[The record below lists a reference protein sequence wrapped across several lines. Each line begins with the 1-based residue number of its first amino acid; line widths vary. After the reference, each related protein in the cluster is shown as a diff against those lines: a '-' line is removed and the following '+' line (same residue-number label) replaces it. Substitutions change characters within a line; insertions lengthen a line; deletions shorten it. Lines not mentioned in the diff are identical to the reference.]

1 LAKKRK
7 AYSKDKRAGQP
18 ERHRD
23 LSAPQ
28 ILDVMA
34 EEDRP
39 LLLREILRRL
49 GLQKEQ
55 RHQVREVLKDLAE
68 SGKVVRIRG
77 NRYGLPSKMNLIV
90 GRVKAHPDGY
100 GFVIPE
106 AEGEEDIFISSRNL
120 KEAMHGDRV
129 VARIESVRR
138 KGKEGSVIRILERK
152 MRQVVGKFLRAKNYS
167 YVLPEDERI
176 LQEVFIPEGETKRAR
191 PNQIVVAEITQYPTE
206 RVRPEG
212 RITHILGYPDDP
224 EIEPQIIIYKYDLPH
239 QFTSAGMKEAQ
250 TLPPTPFA
258 QEYRDRVDLRGL
270 PTFTIDG
277 ENAKDFDDAV
287 SIEREREGGVKLYVS
302 ISDVSHYVK
311 EGSALDDEAYLRGT
325 SVYFPD
331 RAIPM
336 FPPELSNDICCLHPR
351 VDRLT
356 LTAELKY
363 DGRGERRE
371 VRFYPS
377 VIRSDERLTYTWV
390 RKILVDEDRELRE
403 KFSPLLPS
411 LDLMA
416 DLCQKLR
423 QKRIA
428 RGAIDFDLPEP
439 EIILNLQGEAEDIIR
454 AERSLAHQIIEEFM
468 IAANEAVAQFMEEK
482 GSPFIYRI
490 HEPPKK
496 EAMDEF
502 RRFISHLGYKMRK
515 ELDPSAKEFQRVLSE
530 VKGKPE
536 ERVVNEILLRSM
548 KWAKYSAKNSGHFGL
563 ASDHYTHF
571 TSPIRRYPD
580 LIVHR
585 LLKKALSREEI
596 NISEEFL
603 VSRADHLS
611 RRERVAME
619 AEREILNRYRVRF
632 MKDKVGDEFEGVIS
646 GVTAFG
652 FFVELKDIFVEGLV
666 RVTSLHDDYYQYH
679 EKKYCLLGERTHK
692 TFKIGDE
699 IRVRVD
705 RVDVERRHIDFGLIE
720 KIDREKR

>member
-1 LAKKRK
+1 
-7 AYSKDKRAGQP
+7 
-18 ERHRD
+18 
-23 LSAPQ
+23 
-28 ILDVMA
+28 MA

-152 MRQVVGKFLRAKNYS
+152 TRHVVGKFLRAKNYS

-206 RVRPEG
+206 RARPEG

-224 EIEPQIIIYKYDLPH
+224 EIEPQIIIHKYDLPH
-239 QFTSAGMKEAQ
+239 QFASAAMKEAQ
-250 TLPPTPFA
+250 NLPPTPFI
-258 QEYRDRVDLRGL
+258 QDTRDRVDLREL

-277 ENAKDFDDAV
+277 ENARDFDDAV

-336 FPPELSNDICCLHPR
+336 FPSELSNDICCLQPR

-356 LTAELKY
+356 LTAELRY
-363 DGRGERRE
+363 DGKGERRE

-390 RKILVDEDRELRE
+390 RKILVDGEPELRE
-403 KFSPLLPS
+403 KFSLLLPS

-423 QKRIA
+423 QKRVA

-439 EIILNLQGEAEDIIR
+439 EVILNLQGETEDIIR

-468 IAANEAVAQFMEEK
+468 IAANEAVAQFMEER

-490 HEPPKK
+490 HEPPKR

-502 RRFISHLGYKMRK
+502 RRFVSHLGYKMRK
-515 ELDPSAKEFQRVLSE
+515 ESDPSAKEFQRVLSE

-548 KWAKYSAKNSGHFGL
+548 KWARYSGKNLGHFGL
-563 ASDHYTHF
+563 ASDGYTHF

-585 LLKKALSREEI
+585 LLKKALSKEEM

-603 VSRADHLS
+603 GSRADHLS
-611 RRERVAME
+611 HRERVAME
-619 AEREILNRYRVRF
+619 AEREILGRYRVRF
-632 MKDKVGDEFEGVIS
+632 MKDKIGEEFEGVIS

-652 FFVELKDIFVEGLV
+652 FFVELKYIFVEGLV

-679 EKKYCLLGERTHK
+679 EKKYCLVGERTHK
-692 TFKIGDE
+692 TFRIGDE

-705 RVDVERRHIDFGLIE
+705 RVDTERRHIDFGMIKKADRAKDE
-720 KIDREKR
+720 K

>member
-1 LAKKRK
+1 MLGKRRK
-7 AYSKDKRAGQP
+7 EYSKK
-18 ERHRD
+18 ERVNQREKHID
-23 LSAPQ
+23 LSQPQ
-28 ILDVMA
+28 ILDLMA

-39 LLLREILRRL
+39 LLLKEILRRL
-49 GLQKEQ
+49 GLEKEQ
-55 RHQVREVLKDLAE
+55 RHQARECLRDLADA
-68 SGKVVRIRG
+68 GKVVRIRG

-106 AEGEEDIFISSRNL
+106 AEGEEDIFISPRNL

-129 VARIESVRR
+129 VARIESIRK

-152 MRQVVGKFLRAKNYS
+152 TRKVVGKFMRAKNYS
-167 YVLPEDERI
+167 YIIPEDERI

-206 RVRPEG
+206 RARPEG

-224 EIEPQIIIYKYDLPH
+224 EIEPQIIIHKYDLPDR
-239 QFTSAGMKEAQ
+239 FTSAALKEALN
-250 TLPPTPFA
+250 LPPIPSLH
-258 QEYRDRVDLRGL
+258 ECRGRVDLRGI
-270 PTFTIDG
+270 PTFTVDG
-277 ENAKDFDDAV
+277 ENARDFDDAV

-302 ISDVSHYVK
+302 ISDVSHYVG
-311 EGSALDDEAYLRGT
+311 EETVLDNEAYLRGT

-336 FPPELSNDICCLHPR
+336 FPPELSNEICCLQPR
-351 VDRLT
+351 LDRLT
-356 LTAELKY
+356 LTAELRY
-363 DGRGERRE
+363 DGSGERRE

-377 VIRSDERLTYTWV
+377 VIRSNERLTYTWV
-390 RKILVDEDRELRE
+390 RKILVDGETELRE

-423 QKRIA
+423 RKRIE
-428 RGAIDFDLPEP
+428 RGTIDFDLPEP
-439 EIILNLQGEAEDIIR
+439 EVILNLQGETEDIIR

-468 IAANEAVAQFMEEK
+468 IAANEAVAHFMEEK
-482 GSPFIYRI
+482 GFPFIYRI
-490 HEPPKK
+490 HEPPKQ

-502 RRFISHLGYKMRK
+502 RRFISHFGYKIRK
-515 ELDPSAKEFQRVLSE
+515 EPGHSPKEIQRVLSD
-530 VKGKPE
+530 VKGRPE

-548 KWAKYSAKNSGHFGL
+548 KWAKYSAKNLGHFGL
-563 ASDHYTHF
+563 ASDGYTHF

-580 LIVHR
+580 LMVHR
-585 LLKKALSREEI
+585 FLKKVLSGEEMKI
-596 NISEEFL
+596 QEEVL
-603 VSRADHLS
+603 ANKADHLS
-611 RRERVAME
+611 NRERVAME
-619 AEREILNRYRVRF
+619 AEREILGRYRVRF
-632 MKDKVGDEFEGVIS
+632 MKDKIGEEFEGVIS

-679 EKKYCLLGERTHK
+679 EKKYCLVGERTHK
-692 TFKIGDE
+692 TFRIGDE
-699 IRVRVD
+699 VRVRVD
-705 RVDVERRHIDFGLIE
+705 RVDVERRHIDFGIFS
-720 KIDREKR
+720 K

>member
-1 LAKKRK
+1 M
-7 AYSKDKRAGQP
+7 
-18 ERHRD
+18 D

-28 ILDVMA
+28 ILDLMA

-55 RHQVREVLKDLAE
+55 RHQAREVLKDLAE

-129 VARIESVRR
+129 VARIESIRR

-152 MRQVVGKFLRAKNYS
+152 TRHVVGKFMRAKNYS

-206 RVRPEG
+206 RARPEG

-239 QFTSAGMKEAQ
+239 QFTSAAMKEAQ
-250 TLPPTPFA
+250 NLPPTPLA
-258 QEYRDRVDLRGL
+258 QEYRGRVDLRGL

-277 ENAKDFDDAV
+277 ENARDFDDAV
-287 SIEREREGGVKLYVS
+287 SIEREGEGGVKLYVS

-311 EGSALDDEAYLRGT
+311 EGSVLDDEAYLRGT

-336 FPPELSNDICCLHPR
+336 FPVELSNDICCLHPR

-356 LTAELKY
+356 LTAELRY

-377 VIRSDERLTYTWV
+377 VIRSNERLTYTGV
-390 RKILVDEDRELRE
+390 RKILVDGDRELSE
-403 KFSPLLPS
+403 KFSPLVPS

-423 QKRIA
+423 QQRIA

-439 EIILNLQGEAEDIIR
+439 EVILNLQGETEDIVR

-468 IAANEAVAQFMEEK
+468 VAANEAVAQFMEEK
-482 GSPFIYRI
+482 GFPFIYRI

-515 ELDPSAKEFQRVLSE
+515 ESDPSAKEFQRVLSE

-548 KWAKYSAKNSGHFGL
+548 KWAKYSAKNLGHFGL

-585 LLKKALSREEI
+585 LLKKALSKEEI
-596 NISEEFL
+596 RISEEFL
-603 VSRADHLS
+603 ASRADHLS

-619 AEREILNRYRVRF
+619 AEREILGRYRVRF

-652 FFVELKDIFVEGLV
+652 FFVELKDMFVEGLV

-679 EKKYCLLGERTHK
+679 EKKYCLVGERTHR
-692 TFKIGDE
+692 TFRIGDE

-705 RVDVERRHIDFGLIE
+705 RVDVERRHIDFGMI
-720 KIDREKR
+720 